1 MKTFLENSFN
11 LVEKITPQQS
21 EILKLNTINEAEAN
35 RGGQRWE
42 DVDFIELP
50 NGEMIDM
57 KKLLKDQQLAKAAL
71 NTRLPHIGIL
81 AEKIRFIYT
90 FEVDTQATDGY
101 NVFANPKF
109 TNDLTIEGKMF
120 VMAHELM
127 HCLLN
132 HIRRAKAIDAMNMKG
147 NIAADYE
154 VNQTLVDLGL
164 VTEKVI
170 KDLGGYIDKKWSRKP
185 FEQIFNQMENPSKPN
200 QQQQNGGGSG
210 MQGTPPPSS
219 GGSQNSQGGG
229 QSGSNQNQQNQSGN
243 QGQQNSPGGNSGGS
257 GGGNQQNNQGNS
269 GSGSSQ
275 GQSGNQQG
283 SQQQGGSGGQGQP
296 VNQSNKKKQGN
307 QGSGSGGQGN
317 GSGNKGNKQQGD
329 IYTDANGN
337 TVRKVTQKDLSSQGS
352 GNQRSVNG
360 SDMMSKDEGDELAK
374 KEGYEKEGG
383 SQDQVNNEWEKHQ
396 KDIANKMAGSKEGSA
411 EKFLS
416 DLLKSFK
423 MKDDGTWKKK
433 LRDIVGR
440 SISPES
446 KRRGFAHQ
454 NTLASQA
461 RLALND
467 FTNYDNLDYI
477 GAFVDT
483 SGSMSQDFLTKC
495 LTEVCKIADAKK
507 PNGIMLAQF
516 DTRITSLE
524 RYTSSQEFQKKFKFI
539 KIKGGGGT
547 DIKECF
553 DLPKTTNK
561 EHKKLWPKS
570 ILDLVVIFTDGYLDT
585 YKRPHQ
591 LCRNLIWVII
601 GNPGF
606 ELKKSETDANTK
618 IIYITE
624 EQAKKW

>member
-21 EILKLNTINEAEAN
+21 KFINEAEAN
-35 RGGQRWE
+35 RRGQRWE

-81 AEKIRFIYT
+81 AEKLRFIYT

-101 NVFANPKF
+101 NVFVNPKF

-210 MQGTPPPSS
+210 MQG
-219 GGSQNSQGGG
+219 

-243 QGQQNSPGGNSGGS
+243 QGQQNSPGGNSGGAD
-257 GGGNQQNNQGNS
+257 GGNQQNNQGNS
-269 GSGSSQ
+269 GSGSQ

-283 SQQQGGSGGQGQP
+283 SQQGGSGGQGQP
-296 VNQSNKKKQGN
+296 VNQSNKKKQGS
-307 QGSGSGGQGN
+307 QGSGSSSQEN
-317 GSGNKGNKQQGD
+317 GSGNKQQGD

>member
-21 EILKLNTINEAEAN
+21 KFINEAEAN

-81 AEKIRFIYT
+81 AEKLRFIYT

-101 NVFANPKF
+101 NVFVNPKF

-185 FEQIFNQMENPSKPN
+185 FEHIFNQMENPSKPN

-219 GGSQNSQGGG
+219 GNSGGSQNQQGGG
-229 QSGSNQNQQNQSGN
+229 NSGSNQNQQNQSGN
-243 QGQQNSPGGNSGGS
+243 QGQQNS
-257 GGGNQQNNQGNS
+257 QGNS
-269 GSGSSQ
+269 GSGSQ

-296 VNQSNKKKQGN
+296 VNQSNKKKQGS
-307 QGSGSGGQGN
+307 GSGSGGQGN
-317 GSGNKGNKQQGD
+317 VSGNKQQGD

-454 NTLASQA
+454 NTLASQT

>member
-21 EILKLNTINEAEAN
+21 EILKLNTINEADAN

-50 NGEMIDM
+50 DGEMIDM

-81 AEKIRFIYT
+81 AEKLRFIYT

-101 NVFANPKF
+101 NVFVNPKF

-219 GGSQNSQGGG
+219 GGSGSSQNQQGGG
-229 QSGSNQNQQNQSGN
+229 NSGSNQNQQNQSGN

-269 GSGSSQ
+269 GSGRSQ

-283 SQQQGGSGGQGQP
+283 SQ
-296 VNQSNKKKQGN
+296 
-307 QGSGSGGQGN
+307 
-317 GSGNKGNKQQGD
+317 QQGD

-396 KDIANKMAGSKEGSA
+396 KDIANKMAGNKEGSA

-591 LCRNLIWVII
+591 LCINLIWVII

-606 ELKKSETDANTK
+606 ELKKSEMDANTK

>member
-21 EILKLNTINEAEAN
+21 KLLKLNTINEANLN

-50 NGEMIDM
+50 DGGMIDM
-57 KKLLKDQQLAKAAL
+57 KKLIKDQRLAKAAL

-81 AEKIRFIYT
+81 AEKLRFIYT

-101 NVFANPKF
+101 NVFINPKF

-132 HIRRAKAIDAMNMKG
+132 HVRRGKAINAMNMKG

-164 VTEKVI
+164 ITEKFV
-170 KDLGGYIDKKWSRKP
+170 KDLGGYIDKQWSRKP
-185 FEQIFNQMENPSKPN
+185 FEQIFYQMKDPTPPN

-210 MQGTPPPSS
+210 MQGTPPPIS
-219 GGSQNSQGGG
+219 GDAVNQQG
-229 QSGSNQNQQNQSGN
+229 NQNNNSGN
-243 QGQQNSPGGNSGGS
+243 QGQSGNSQGNSGN
-257 GGGNQQNNQGNS
+257 NQQGNNQQSSGSQNGNSQSSRNNQQQSSQNGNS
-269 GSGSSQ
+269 GSGSQ
-275 GQSGNQQG
+275 QQSGN
-283 SQQQGGSGGQGQP
+283 
-296 VNQSNKKKQGN
+296 N
-307 QGSGSGGQGN
+307 
-317 GSGNKGNKQQGD
+317 QQGD
-329 IYTDANGN
+329 TYKDANGN
-337 TVRKVTQKDLSSQGS
+337 TVRRVTQKDLSPQGS
-352 GNQRSVNG
+352 GHQRSMNG
-360 SDMMSKDEGDELAK
+360 SDIMTKEEGDQLAQ

-383 SQDQVNNEWEKHQ
+383 SQDQVNNEWEKYQ
-396 KDIANKMAGSKEGSA
+396 KDVANKLAGSKEGSA

-416 DLLKSFK
+416 DLIKSFK
-423 MKDDGTWKKK
+423 LKDDGTWKKK

-454 NTLASQA
+454 NTLASQG

-483 SGSMSQDFLTKC
+483 SGSMSQEFLIKC

-539 KIKGGGGT
+539 KLKGGGGT

-561 EHKKLWPKS
+561 EHRKLWPKS
-570 ILDLVVIFTDGYLDT
+570 ILDLVVIFTDGYLDA

-591 LCRNLIWVII
+591 LCRNLVWVII

-606 ELKKSETDANTK
+606 ELKKSEIDANTK
-618 IIYITE
+618 VIYLSE

>member
-1 MKTFLENSFN
+1 MKTFLKNSFN

-21 EILKLNTINEAEAN
+21 NLLKLNTINEANLN

-50 NGEMIDM
+50 DGEMIDM
-57 KKLLKDQQLAKAAL
+57 KKLIKDQRLAKAAL

-81 AEKIRFIYT
+81 AEKLRFIYT

-101 NVFANPKF
+101 NVFINPKF

-132 HIRRAKAIDAMNMKG
+132 HVRRGKAINAMNMKG

-164 VTEKVI
+164 VTEKFI
-170 KDLGGYIDKKWSRKP
+170 KELGGYVDKKWSRKP
-185 FEQIFNQMENPSKPN
+185 FEQIFNQMEDPTPPN

-210 MQGTPPPSS
+210 IQGTPPPIS
-219 GGSQNSQGGG
+219 GDTV
-229 QSGSNQNQQNQSGN
+229 NQQGNQSNNSGN
-243 QGQQNSPGGNSGGS
+243 QKQ
-257 GGGNQQNNQGNS
+257 
-269 GSGSSQ
+269 
-275 GQSGNQQG
+275 
-283 SQQQGGSGGQGQP
+283 
-296 VNQSNKKKQGN
+296 NQSNKSGN
-307 QGSGSGGQGN
+307 SSSQN
-317 GSGNKGNKQQGD
+317 GSTYK
-329 IYTDANGN
+329 DANGN
-337 TVRKVTQKDLSSQGS
+337 MVRKVTQQDLSPKGP
-352 GNQRSVNG
+352 GHQRSING
-360 SDMMSKDEGDELAK
+360 SDIMSKEEGDQLAQ

-383 SQDQVNNEWEKHQ
+383 SQDQVNNEWEKYQ
-396 KDIANKMAGSKEGSA
+396 KDVANKLAGSKEGSA

-416 DLLKSFK
+416 DLIKSFK
-423 MKDDGTWKKK
+423 LKDDGTWKKK

-446 KRRGFAHQ
+446 KRRGFTHQ
-454 NTLASQA
+454 NTLASQG

-483 SGSMSQDFLTKC
+483 SGSMSQEFLIKC

-539 KIKGGGGT
+539 KLKGGGGT

-561 EHKKLWPKS
+561 EHRKLWPKS

-591 LCRNLIWVII
+591 LCRNLVWVII

-618 IIYITE
+618 VIYLSE

>member
-21 EILKLNTINEAEAN
+21 NLLKLNTINEANLN

-50 NGEMIDM
+50 DGEMIDM
-57 KKLLKDQQLAKAAL
+57 KKLIKDQRLAKAAL

-81 AEKIRFIYT
+81 AEKLRFIYT

-101 NVFANPKF
+101 NVFVNPKF

-120 VMAHELM
+120 LMAHELM

-132 HIRRAKAIDAMNMKG
+132 HVRRGKAINAMNMKG

-164 VTEKVI
+164 VNEKFI
-170 KDLGGYIDKKWSRKP
+170 KELGGYVDKKWSRKP
-185 FEQIFNQMENPSKPN
+185 FEQIFNQMEDPTPPN

-210 MQGTPPPSS
+210 MQGTPPPIS
-219 GGSQNSQGGG
+219 GDAVNQQGNNNQQSNSQGNNQG
-229 QSGSNQNQQNQSGN
+229 QGSQNQSGN
-243 QGQQNSPGGNSGGS
+243 NQQGNRSNSQGNNSG
-257 GGGNQQNNQGNS
+257 NQNQN
-269 GSGSSQ
+269 
-275 GQSGNQQG
+275 QSGNNQQSPGSQNNNPGSSSSQRNNQQG
-283 SQQQGGSGGQGQP
+283 QNSQ
-296 VNQSNKKKQGN
+296 
-307 QGSGSGGQGN
+307 N
-317 GSGNKGNKQQGD
+317 GSTYK
-329 IYTDANGN
+329 DANGN
-337 TVRKVTQKDLSSQGS
+337 TVRKVTQKDLSPQGS
-352 GNQRSVNG
+352 GHQRSMNG
-360 SDMMSKDEGDELAK
+360 SDIMTKEEGDQLAQ

-383 SQDQVNNEWEKHQ
+383 SQDQVNNEWEKYQ
-396 KDIANKMAGSKEGSA
+396 KDVANKLAGSKEGSA

-416 DLLKSFK
+416 DLIKSFK
-423 MKDDGTWKKK
+423 LKDDGTWKKK

-446 KRRGFAHQ
+446 KRKGFAHQ
-454 NTLASQA
+454 NTLASQG

-483 SGSMSQDFLTKC
+483 SGSMSQEFLIKC

-524 RYTSSQEFQKKFKFI
+524 RYTSSQEFQKKFRFI
-539 KIKGGGGT
+539 KLKGGGGT

-561 EHKKLWPKS
+561 EHRKLWPKS

-591 LCRNLIWVII
+591 LCRNLVWVII

-618 IIYITE
+618 VIYLSE

>member
-21 EILKLNTINEAEAN
+21 NLLKLNTINEVNLN

-50 NGEMIDM
+50 DGEMIDM
-57 KKLLKDQQLAKAAL
+57 KKLIKDQRLAKAAL

-81 AEKIRFIYT
+81 AEKLRFIYT

-101 NVFANPKF
+101 NVFINPKF

-132 HIRRAKAIDAMNMKG
+132 HVRRGKAINAMNMKG

-164 VTEKVI
+164 ITEKFV
-170 KDLGGYIDKKWSRKP
+170 KDLGGYIDKQWSRKP
-185 FEQIFNQMENPSKPN
+185 FEQIFYQMKDPTPPN

-210 MQGTPPPSS
+210 MQGTPPPIS
-219 GGSQNSQGGG
+219 GDTVNQQGG
-229 QSGSNQNQQNQSGN
+229 NNQQNNPQNNNSGN
-243 QGQQNSPGGNSGGS
+243 QGQNSQSQSGNSQ
-257 GGGNQQNNQGNS
+257 GNQQSSSTQN
-269 GSGSSQ
+269 GSSQ
-275 GQSGNQQG
+275 SSGNNQQSSG
-283 SQQQGGSGGQGQP
+283 SQ
-296 VNQSNKKKQGN
+296 
-307 QGSGSGGQGN
+307 N
-317 GSGNKGNKQQGD
+317 GSTYK
-329 IYTDANGN
+329 DANGN
-337 TVRKVTQKDLSSQGS
+337 TVRKVTQQDLSPKGS
-352 GNQRSVNG
+352 GHQRSMNG
-360 SDMMSKDEGDELAK
+360 SDIMSKEEGDQLAQ

-383 SQDQVNNEWEKHQ
+383 SQDQVNNEWEKYQ
-396 KDIANKMAGSKEGSA
+396 KDVANKLAGSKEGSA

-416 DLLKSFK
+416 DLIKSFK
-423 MKDDGTWKKK
+423 LKDDGTWKKK

-454 NTLASQA
+454 NTLASQG

-483 SGSMSQDFLTKC
+483 SGSMSQEFLIKC

-524 RYTSSQEFQKKFKFI
+524 RYTSSKEFQKKFKFI
-539 KIKGGGGT
+539 KLKGGGGT

-561 EHKKLWPKS
+561 EHRKLWPKS

-591 LCRNLIWVII
+591 LCRNLVWVII

-618 IIYITE
+618 IIYLSE

>member
-1 MKTFLENSFN
+1 MKTFLKNSFN

-21 EILKLNTINEAEAN
+21 NLLKLNTINEANLN

-50 NGEMIDM
+50 DGEMIDM
-57 KKLLKDQQLAKAAL
+57 KKLIKDQRLAKAAL

-81 AEKIRFIYT
+81 AEKLRFIYT

-101 NVFANPKF
+101 NVFINPKF

-132 HIRRAKAIDAMNMKG
+132 HVRRGKAINAMNMKG

-164 VTEKVI
+164 VTEKFI
-170 KDLGGYIDKKWSRKP
+170 KELGGYVDKKWSRKP
-185 FEQIFNQMENPSKPN
+185 FEQIFNQMEDPTPPN

-210 MQGTPPPSS
+210 IQGTPPPIS
-219 GGSQNSQGGG
+219 GDTVNQQGNQSNNSG
-229 QSGSNQNQQNQSGN
+229 NQKQNQSN
-243 QGQQNSPGGNSGGS
+243 NSGNS
-257 GGGNQQNNQGNS
+257 
-269 GSGSSQ
+269 SSQ
-275 GQSGNQQG
+275 
-283 SQQQGGSGGQGQP
+283 
-296 VNQSNKKKQGN
+296 
-307 QGSGSGGQGN
+307 N
-317 GSGNKGNKQQGD
+317 GSTYK
-329 IYTDANGN
+329 DANGN
-337 TVRKVTQKDLSSQGS
+337 MVRKVTQQDLSPKGP
-352 GNQRSVNG
+352 GHQRSING
-360 SDMMSKDEGDELAK
+360 SDIMSKEEGDQLAQ

-383 SQDQVNNEWEKHQ
+383 SQDQVNNEWEKYQ
-396 KDIANKMAGSKEGSA
+396 KDVANKLAGSKEGSA

-416 DLLKSFK
+416 DLIKSFK
-423 MKDDGTWKKK
+423 LKDDGTWKKK

-446 KRRGFAHQ
+446 KRRGFTHQ
-454 NTLASQA
+454 NTLASQG

-483 SGSMSQDFLTKC
+483 SGSMSQEFLIKC

-539 KIKGGGGT
+539 KLKGGGGT

-561 EHKKLWPKS
+561 EHRKLWPKS

-591 LCRNLIWVII
+591 LCRNLVWVII

-618 IIYITE
+618 VIYLSE

>member
-1 MKTFLENSFN
+1 MKIFLENSFN

-21 EILKLNTINEAEAN
+21 KFINEAEAN

-81 AEKIRFIYT
+81 AEKLRFIYT

-101 NVFANPKF
+101 NVFVNPKF

-219 GGSQNSQGGG
+219 GGSGNSQNSQGGG

-243 QGQQNSPGGNSGGS
+243 QGQQNSPGGNSGGA
-257 GGGNQQNNQGNS
+257 GGGNQQNQQGNS

-275 GQSGNQQG
+275 G
-283 SQQQGGSGGQGQP
+283 
-296 VNQSNKKKQGN
+296 
-307 QGSGSGGQGN
+307 N
-317 GSGNKGNKQQGD
+317 GSGNKQQGD

-539 KIKGGGGT
+539 KLKGGGGT

-624 EQAKKW
+624 EQSKKW